1 MQHCDFRLPGFVT
14 KPGIRRTRYT
24 TKALIMRTPN
34 RKVIAMLKN
43 IMVAF
48 DGSELAQKALAIAE
62 EIAELNGATLHV
74 FHTNIVSASL
84 NAQAA
89 SSPALQ
95 SMLNVAGDK
104 VRDQAQEL
112 LKDSSCPYQIVV
124 QNAPSPA
131 KHINDYATRN
141 DIDLIVMGSR
151 GLGTMKQYF
160 GSVAHSVLNVT
171 HIPTLIVK
179 E

>member
-1 MQHCDFRLPGFVT
+1 MF
-14 KPGIRRTRYT
+14 
-24 TKALIMRTPN
+24 
-34 RKVIAMLKN
+34 KN

-48 DGSELAQKALAIAE
+48 DGSDLSEKALVMAE
-62 EIAELNGATLHV
+62 EMAAQNGATLHV

-84 NAQAA
+84 SAQAA

-95 SMLNVAGDK
+95 DMLNTAGEK
-104 VRDQAQEL
+104 VRARAQEM
-112 LKDSSCPYQIVV
+112 LKDSTCAYQIVV

-131 KHINDYATRN
+131 KHINEYATRH
-141 DIDLIVMGSR
+141 DVDLIVMGSR

-171 HIPTLIVK
+171 HVPTLIIK
-179 E
+179 D